1 MIAPI
6 SVSTLNEQIKSLLE
20 ATFLNV
26 SVEGEVSR
34 PTYHSSGHLYFTLK
48 DENSSISCVMFK
60 GNNQKLKFRIEEG
73 MRLVIWGAV
82 SLYVPRGAY
91 QINCVGAEP
100 SGSGALALAYEQ
112 LKKELLS
119 LGYFEQSLKKS
130 LPKFPTRIALVT
142 SSTGAV
148 LQDMLHVAQKRWPLI
163 EIVLFDTLVQGD
175 GARFQIAKA
184 IHKADEGG
192 FDTIVVARG
201 GGSIEDL
208 WAFNEKEVADAIF
221 QAKTPIISAIG
232 HEIDYVISDFVADVR
247 APTPSAAME
256 ILLPDINEMR
266 LTLDNITLH
275 VSQRFTSILNQKA
288 QLLNHYLQ
296 SIKLHSLDVR
306 FANVNKEISTCKEL
320 LDSKF
325 LQILQKSVYEVEGF
339 KSAFESAKIRNIQ
352 TNEAKLN
359 SLKQIFV
366 AKEPK
371 NEVKFGYA
379 QVVKSG
385 KVTSAESLKVGEE
398 FEIQTPQVVVKSQVK
413 ELVRL

>member
-1 MIAPI
+1 M
-6 SVSTLNEQIKSLLE
+6 L
-20 ATFLNV
+20 
-26 SVEGEVSR
+26 
-34 PTYHSSGHLYFTLK
+34 
-48 DENSSISCVMFK
+48 
-60 GNNQKLKFRIEEG
+60 FR
-73 MRLVIWGAV
+73 
-82 SLYVPRGAY
+82 S
-91 QINCVGAEP
+91 
-100 SGSGALALAYEQ
+100 
-112 LKKELLS
+112 
-119 LGYFEQSLKKS
+119 
-130 LPKFPTRIALVT
+130 LVT